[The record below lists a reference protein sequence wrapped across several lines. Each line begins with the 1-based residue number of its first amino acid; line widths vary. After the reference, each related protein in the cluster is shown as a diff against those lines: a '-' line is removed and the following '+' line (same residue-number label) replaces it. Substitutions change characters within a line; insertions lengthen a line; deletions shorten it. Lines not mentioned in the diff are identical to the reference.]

1 MEFHEKLQTLRKRK
15 GLTQE
20 QLAAQLYVSRTAI
33 SKWESGR
40 GYPNLDSLRELSN
53 YFSVSLD
60 DLLSEKELTPQKDTR
75 DLFFSL
81 LDCSVVVFFLLPFFG
96 QRSGGAVKAVSLLSL
111 TGIAPYVKIPYLVA
125 VIGMICSG
133 ALTLALQNR
142 ETPNK
147 RNVSLLLSLTATL
160 LFMVSLQPYA
170 ATFVFLGLVVKA
182 LLMIRFVSRM

>member
-96 QRSGGAVKAVSLLSL
+96 QRSGGAVKAVPLLSL
-111 TGIAPYVKIPYLVA
+111 TGIAPYVKIPYLVTVMA
-125 VIGMICSG
+125 MICFG
-133 ALTLALQNR
+133 ALTLALQN
-142 ETPNK
+142 NK
-147 RNVSLLLSLTATL
+147 RNVSLLLSLSATL

-182 LLMIRFVSRM
+182 LLMIRFVSWM